1 MNTYDRLV
9 EIISE
14 VMGVEPRVITEKTN
28 LFEDLE
34 ADSITVLEIVSRIE
48 EKWKFE
54 LTDYPELLDEIETI
68 QSLTEF
74 LDHCI
79 GVK

>member
-1 MNTYDRLV
+1 
-9 EIISE
+9 
-14 VMGVEPRVITEKTN
+14 MGVEPRVITEKTN

>member
-54 LTDYPELLDEIETI
+54 LTDYPE
-68 QSLTEF
+68 
-74 LDHCI
+74 
-79 GVK
+79 

>member
-1 MNTYDRLV
+1 VNTYDRLV